1 MLVRKKDGSCRFCID
16 FRGLNKITVFDA
28 EPIPNVE
35 DLFVRLAHS
44 RFFTKIDLA
53 KGYWQILVLPEDRS
67 KTAFATHQGL
77 FQFIRMPF
85 GLVSAPAV
93 FARMMRMLHLADL
106 SAENFFDDIL
116 VHSASWS
123 DHLHH
128 VRNVLDRLKS
138 YGLTARPSKI
148 MAGFQS
154 LEFLG
159 HVVGSGVLRPD
170 ESKTDKILQVS
181 TPTTKKQVRSL
192 LGLLSFYRRYIPG
205 FASVAAPLTDL
216 TKEGGRSCRSIHWT
230 PDCASALQEIQD
242 ILSRKPV
249 LLLPRLDLPFVL
261 QTDASS
267 TGLGAVLLQEFE
279 DSLHSVC
286 FASRKLLDREKR
298 YSTIERECLAI
309 VWAVHKFVRF
319 LWGVRFVLQTDH
331 RPLTYLRTSNFKNS
345 RIMRWALS
353 LQEFSFEVL
362 PVSGQANVFADLL
375 SRSAVDQVIP

>member
-1 MLVRKKDGSCRFCID
+1 MAESD
-16 FRGLNKITVFDA
+16 VF
-28 EPIPNVE
+28 
-35 DLFVRLAHS
+35 
-44 RFFTKIDLA
+44 
-53 KGYWQILVLPEDRS
+53 
-67 KTAFATHQGL
+67 
-77 FQFIRMPF
+77 
-85 GLVSAPAV
+85 
-93 FARMMRMLHLADL
+93 
-106 SAENFFDDIL
+106 DIL

-148 MAGFQS
+148 LAGFQS
-154 LEFLG
+154 LEYLG
-159 HVVGSGVLRPD
+159 HVVGSGVLLPD
-170 ESKTDKILQVS
+170 ESKTEKILQVS

-192 LGLLSFYRRYIPG
+192 LGLLSFYRRYIPA

-216 TKEGGRSCRSIHWT
+216 TKEGGRSCRPIHWT

-267 TGLGAVLLQEFE
+267 TVLGAVLLQEFE
-279 DSLHSVC
+279 DSLHPVC

-331 RPLTYLRTSNFKNS
+331 RPLTYLRTSNFKNCIGGLETHEL
-345 RIMRWALS
+345 RK
-353 LQEFSFEVL
+353 VK
-362 PVSGQANVFADLL
+362 
-375 SRSAVDQVIP
+375 

>member
-1 MLVRKKDGSCRFCID
+1 M
-16 FRGLNKITVFDA
+16 
-28 EPIPNVE
+28 
-35 DLFVRLAHS
+35 
-44 RFFTKIDLA
+44 
-53 KGYWQILVLPEDRS
+53 
-67 KTAFATHQGL
+67 
-77 FQFIRMPF
+77 
-85 GLVSAPAV
+85 
-93 FARMMRMLHLADL
+93 
-106 SAENFFDDIL
+106 
-116 VHSASWS
+116 
-123 DHLHH
+123 
-128 VRNVLDRLKS
+128 
-138 YGLTARPSKI
+138 
-148 MAGFQS
+148 
-154 LEFLG
+154 
-159 HVVGSGVLRPD
+159 
-170 ESKTDKILQVS
+170 
-181 TPTTKKQVRSL
+181 
-192 LGLLSFYRRYIPG
+192 
-205 FASVAAPLTDL
+205 AAPLTDL

-279 DSLHSVC
+279 DSLHPVC

-362 PVSGQANVFADLL
+362 PVSGRANVFADLL
-375 SRSAVDQVIP
+375 SRSAVDQMIP